1 MKAARFLAGII
12 ASQSD
17 NGPEEDETHPAAD
30 CPFAALRR
38 AADALEEVGVH
49 VDLDW
54 SPESAVMVAEACN
67 LAAKVL
73 DEDFYALKPPAIEAA
88 IALGAD
94 GGWGVDGCFY
104 LSTPE
109 TGVACFH
116 DPFGQ
121 IRVGGFWPNR
131 WSGVQRQHAAF
142 LIATRPAVRRLY
154 AEATI
159 PGGAI
164 AGISDSAVRR
174 ALRRLAALDRRS

>member
-104 LSTPE
+104 LSTKE
-109 TGVACFH
+109 TGVASFH

-121 IRVGGFWPNR
+121 IQIDAGCFWPHR

-142 LIATRPAVRRLY
+142 LIAGNPAVRRLY
-154 AEATI
+154 AEATL

-174 ALRRLAALDRRS
+174 ALRRLAA